1 MSKPITL
8 PNLCPHV
15 RIQIENKAYRVFSIR
30 YTHPKNSNED
40 NWTIFRVE
48 QDKPILID
56 KETLQM
62 LAGKEIQWLY
72 KENTDHINTEPTIAA
87 CEIRE
92 CISSIDNGPSIELVE

>member
-15 RIQIENKAYRVFSIR
+15 RIQVENKAYRVFSIR
-30 YTHPKNSNED
+30 YTHPKDSNE
-40 NWTIFRVE
+40 NAWTIFRVE
-48 QDKPILID
+48 NDKPILID

-72 KENTDHINTEPTIAA
+72 KEKTDMVNTEPTIAA

-92 CISSIDNGPSIELVE
+92 VGPTIEQVE

>member
-1 MSKPITL
+1 MSNPITL

-30 YTHPKNSNED
+30 YTHPKDSKED
-40 NWTIFRVE
+40 AWTIFRVE
-48 QDKPILID
+48 NDKPILID

-72 KENTDHINTEPTIAA
+72 KEKTDMVNTEPTIAA

-92 CISSIDNGPSIELVE
+92 VGPTIEQVE

>member
-1 MSKPITL
+1 MTEKPITL

-15 RIQIENKAYRVFSIR
+15 RVQVENKAYRVFSIR
-30 YTHPKNSNED
+30 YTHPKDSAED
-40 NWTIFRVE
+40 AWTIFRVE

-62 LAGKEIQWLY
+62 LSGKEITWLY
-72 KENTDHINTEPTIAA
+72 KDGTDMVNTEPTIAA

-92 CISSIDNGPSIELVE
+92 VGPTIEEVE